1 MKYKELKAMTELDLN
16 GKLAEL
22 RKEHMKN
29 SAQRA
34 LGASIKNPGKI
45 REVRKTIAKITMLLG
60 QKTTDV
66 PVTKIKKKMQK
77 GATNQG

>member
-1 MKYKELKAMTELDLN
+1 MKYKELKAMNEQDLR

-34 LGASIKNPGKI
+34 LGASIKNPGKL
-45 REVRKTIAKITMLLG
+45 RQVRKMIAKITMLLH
-60 QKTTDV
+60 QNV
-66 PVTKIKKKMQK
+66 PVTTVKKKK
-77 GATNQG
+77 EATEQG